1 MANDVHLAN
10 TSDAAHGD
18 QPPRV
23 CGRTLKYRFL
33 FSVVSYIEVEE
44 PGQRIDNYL
53 GKHLRTVPK
62 SRIYRML
69 RTGEVRVNG
78 RRAKPGQRLQVG
90 DRVRLPPVYR
100 APVAQ
105 RPAPSRALR
114 ALLRGSVLFDG
125 DGLLILDKP
134 SGLAVHGGSGLAFG
148 LIEALRAD
156 RSEKF
161 LELAH
166 RLDRGSSGCLMVAKS
181 RAALK
186 TLHLMQRQR
195 RIKKS
200 YDLLV
205 AGQWPRKLT
214 EVDLPLHR
222 FLTSVGERRVRV
234 AAQGKPSRTAFAP
247 LRDAE
252 GATWLRA
259 VLRSGRTH
267 QIRVHAA
274 ASGHPL
280 LGEDKYQTA
289 ASARCSEAVGATRL
303 CLHASWLDFL
313 WEGEQMR
320 AQAPL
325 PSPFLQ
331 VWERLCPT

>member
-1 MANDVHLAN
+1 M
-10 TSDAAHGD
+10 
-18 QPPRV
+18 QPQ
-23 CGRTLKYRFL
+23 
-33 FSVVSYIEVEE
+33 VSYLEVEE
-44 PGQRIDNYL
+44 AGQRLDNYL
-53 GKHLRTVPK
+53 ARALRSVPR

-78 RRAKPGQRLQVG
+78 RRAKPGQRLQAG
-90 DRVRLPPVYR
+90 DRVRLPPVR
-100 APVAQ
+100 LGPVAP

-114 ALLRGSVLFDG
+114 ALLRHRVLFDD

-134 SGLAVHGGSGLAFG
+134 SGLAVHGGSGLSFG

-186 TLHLMQRQR
+186 TLHLMQRER

-205 AGQWPRKLT
+205 AGQWPSGLGL
-214 EVDLPLHR
+214 VDLPLHR
-222 FLTSVGERRVRV
+222 FATASGERRVRV
-234 AAQGKPSRTAFAP
+234 AVQGKPARTRFAPVRTAA
-247 LRDAE
+247 A
-252 GATWLRA
+252 ATWLRA
-259 VLRSGRTH
+259 ALLTGRTH

-280 LGEDKYQTA
+280 LGEDKYETA
-289 ASARCSEAVGATRL
+289 ASAACSEAVGVARL
-303 CLHASWLDFL
+303 CLHASWLNL
-313 WEGEQMR
+313 AWAGQRLRVE
-320 AQAPL
+320 APL
-325 PSPFLQ
+325 PADFFQ
-331 VWERLCPT
+331 AWERLDAT